1 MVVKLALN
9 SALVA
14 KIREHALRNYNQ
26 DGWDYLVECYSDN
39 DIILLVAECESYE
52 QAIAKLGRILKAKDE
67 YRNEIRSMEY

>member
-1 MVVKLALN
+1 MVTKLILD
-9 SALVA
+9 SALIA

-52 QAIAKLGRILKAKDE
+52 QAIAKLAKLLKIKDD
-67 YRNEIRSMEY
+67 YRSDIQSTAF